1 MFDLK
6 LLVPAYGA
14 EIDAKSKSY
23 ARGRK
28 ETIEALKTFNQ
39 DLLMSGIGFYQDAFN
54 GGVIEA
60 GVNILAVSVCAA
72 IDNALKL
79 AAINDKRKN
88 KVKANICQ
96 QPIEVYA
103 SLLENAKHPA
113 GIYYLALALIYGF
126 YESGIPKA
134 INDSDSVMGWDLMV
148 TLVERSNE
156 YALNFAEFSIDFWR
170 KRVPLAEGEGIW
182 IQPPPI
188 QTWGSLIYK
197 IW

>member
-1 MFDLK
+1 MFDSN
-6 LLVPAYGA
+6 LLIPTYGA
-14 EIDAKSKSY
+14 ELDARSKSY

-28 ETIEALKTFNQ
+28 ETIEGLKTLNAN
-39 DLLMSGIGFYQDAFN
+39 LLMSGIGFYQDAFN

-72 IDNALKL
+72 IHNALT
-79 AAINDKRKN
+79 AINDKEKS
-88 KVKANICQ
+88 KVKTNICQ
-96 QPIEVYA
+96 QPIEVYT

-113 GIYYLALALIYGF
+113 GVYYLALALIYGF
-126 YESGIPKA
+126 CESGIPKA

-156 YALNFAEFSIDFWR
+156 YALNFVEFSIDFWR

-188 QTWGSLIYK
+188 QTWGNLIYK